1 MSLYNIWL
9 TPVITENQSPG
20 ITLVGAHKRT
30 DRQTLQTDI
39 HETDRTVTDIRATNR
54 TVTDRHKTNRT
65 VIEIRETNKIVADKR
80 NQLNCNFSNII
91 QVEIITMKKY
101 RKIYSGIA

>member
-1 MSLYNIWL
+1 M
-9 TPVITENQSPG
+9 
-20 ITLVGAHKRT
+20 
-30 DRQTLQTDI
+30 DRQALQTDI
-39 HETDRTVTDIRATNR
+39 HETDRTVTDIRTTNR
-54 TVTDRHKTNRT
+54 TVTDRHKSNGA
-65 VIEIRETNKIVADKR
+65 VIKIREINKIVADKC

>member
-54 TVTDRHKTNRT
+54 TVTDRRKTNRT

-80 NQLNCNFSNII
+80 NESNCSFSNIT
-91 QVEIITMKKY
+91 QFEIITIRKY